1 MSDPDA
7 CPCCGELA
15 RPTLPDGEWA
25 CGCEWEGCD
34 KNCPVVGYLYS
45 AALDAEEHDHTEDI
59 RHGIFAELPNR
70 TSLRRRMMQWRDRA
84 EAAEAEAD
92 RLRKALEEIAY
103 ERRLYE
109 DNEHW
114 FVPKEDKDFLRPA
127 RAEQSRQQY
136 RARKALDAEDGDE

>member
-7 CPCCGELA
+7 CSCCGEPVA
-15 RPTLPDGEWA
+15 PTLPDGEWA

-34 KNCPVVGYLYS
+34 ENCPVVGYLYS

-70 TSLRRRMMQWRDRA
+70 TSLRRRMTQWRDRA

-92 RLRKALEEIAY
+92 RLREAI
-103 ERRLYE
+103 
-109 DNEHW
+109 
-114 FVPKEDKDFLRPA
+114 
-127 RAEQSRQQY
+127 RAHHDGHAAASRIDDPLDRDLQHG
-136 RARKALDAEDGDE
+136 ALDAELWIALDRWDDTEDGDK